1 MFCNFHAAK
10 SKRLFHQFATLA
22 SKHCHILSI
31 VLCDQLLPSTPLPG
45 FKFMTN
51 MPYNEDQELDN
62 NTSDNLHFRDILEQR
77 ISRRSLITKTASG
90 AVALALA
97 SSLTGC
103 NDDNDSGSNSNTK
116 PPVTDPNQKPT
127 KFNFTPV
134 KKNLDDIVT
143 VPEGYQA
150 HVLYAM
156 GDSINPAYPAWDDN
170 NVPSGPSF
178 QFRSGDCHDGMSFF
192 GLNTTSGRYDAKQSD
207 QGLLVMNH
215 EYINPTF
222 LHPQGP
228 TKVDGRRPEDEV
240 IREVNAHG
248 VSVIQIEKDSKT
260 QAVKLVQ
267 NSPFNRRIT
276 ASTVM
281 DFKGPVAGSSLVCTK
296 FSTNSQQTRG
306 THNNCGN
313 GYTPWGTYLT
323 TEENFIGYFARAKD
337 DDAKRSPAEIVALNR
352 YGLKAGANSRYGWET
367 AIGSNESQDLYDR
380 WSANVT
386 GTQAAEDY
394 RNGPNT
400 FGWIV
405 EIDPFDRRENPVKR
419 TALGRFAHEDCRA
432 SRLREDDNLA
442 FYMGDDSRG
451 EYIYKFVSDQK
462 WNKKDVNGGYAAG
475 DKYMN
480 NGKLYVAKFN
490 NDGKGQWIELSY
502 NVNGLNQ
509 SNSVYPFSSQADVLT
524 FARLAADAVGATK
537 MDRPE
542 WVAVHPDNG
551 EVYVTLTNNS
561 NRGTTHALDAANPR
575 NYTDPEGGKG
585 NVNGHIIRFREDGD
599 TTTALSFTW
608 DIYLFG
614 AEAKMASNIN
624 LSGLNDNNDLS
635 SPDGMW
641 FDPRG
646 VLWIQTDDG
655 AYTDTTNC
663 MMLAALPGQ
672 VGDGTKATT
681 SSGQETIVGAKLN
694 DENLRRFLT
703 GPKECE
709 ITGVTMTPD
718 YKAIF
723 INVQH
728 PGEDSASYAEP
739 TSHWPASQTNAAATS
754 RPRSATVVI
763 TRKDGGVIAGEAVEQ
778 AQPTQKTA

>member
-1 MFCNFHAAK
+1 M
-10 SKRLFHQFATLA
+10 T
-22 SKHCHILSI
+22 
-31 VLCDQLLPSTPLPG
+31 DYLPYDE
-45 FKFMTN
+45 N
-51 MPYNEDQELDN
+51 QELDN
-62 NTSDNLHFRDILEQR
+62 NTSDNHHFRDILEQS
-77 ISRRSLITKTASG
+77 ISRRDLIAKTASG
-90 AVALALA
+90 AAALALV

-103 NDDNDSGSNSNTK
+103 GDNDNDSIVPPTETAPNPPAIDPNTK
-116 PPVTDPNQKPT
+116 PEQL
-127 KFNFTPV
+127 NFTPV
-134 KKNLDDIVT
+134 AKNLNDIVT
-143 VPEGYQA
+143 VPDGYEA
-150 HVLYAM
+150 NVLYAL
-156 GDSINPAYPAWDDN
+156 GDSINPAYPDWDDN
-170 NVPSGPSF
+170 NIPNGPSF

-192 GLNTTSGRYDAKQSD
+192 GLNITTGRYDPTVSEH
-207 QGLLVMNH
+207 GLLVMNH

-228 TKVDGRRPEDEV
+228 TKIDGRRPEDEV
-240 IREVNAHG
+240 IRETNAHG
-248 VSVIQIEKDSKT
+248 VSIVHIKKDNSNQKVEI
-260 QAVKLVQ
+260 VK
-267 NSPFNRRIT
+267 NSIYNRRVT

-281 DFKGPVAGSSLVCTK
+281 SISGPASGSALLSTR
-296 FSTNSQQTRG
+296 FSPGGKLTRG

-323 TEENFIGYFARAKD
+323 TEENFIGYFVRSKT
-337 DDAKRSPAEIVALNR
+337 DDANRVPQEKLALER
-352 YGLKAGANSRYGWET
+352 YGLKAGASSRYGWESAVGT
-367 AIGSNESQDLYDR
+367 IEPQDLYDR
-380 WSANVT
+380 WSADVT
-386 GTQAAEDY
+386 ADDASQDY

-405 EIDPFDRRENPVKR
+405 EIDPVDSRQNPVKR

-432 SRLREDDNLA
+432 SRAREDDNLA

-451 EYIYKFVSDQK
+451 EYIYKFVSDYK
-462 WNKKDVNGGYAAG
+462 WSEKDRNAGYAAG
-475 DKYMN
+475 DKYMDH
-480 NGKLYVAKFN
+480 GKLYAAKFN
-490 NDGKGQWIELSY
+490 ADGSGQWIELSY
-502 NVNGLNQ
+502 GSNGLNEL
-509 SNSVYPFSSQADVLT
+509 NSAYPFGSQADVVT
-524 FARLAADAVGATK
+524 FARLAADSVGATK

-542 WVAVHPDNG
+542 WVAVNPENG

-575 NYTDPEGGKG
+575 NYNDPEGGKG
-585 NVNGHIIRFREDGD
+585 NVNGHIIRLHEDAD
-599 TTTALSFTW
+599 TTTAITFKW

-614 AEAKMASNIN
+614 AEAKMAQNIN

-663 MMLAALPGQ
+663 MMLAALPGK
-672 VGDGTKATT
+672 VGDGTRATT
-681 SSGQETIVGAKLN
+681 SSGQETIVGAQVT
-694 DENLRRFLT
+694 DQTLRRFLT
-703 GPKECE
+703 GPKDCE

-728 PGEDSASYAEP
+728 PGEDSPAYNKP
-739 TSHWPASQTNAAATS
+739 TCHWPASQTNSSATS

-763 TRKDGGVIAGEAVEQ
+763 TRKDGGVIAG
-778 AQPTQKTA
+778 

>member
-1 MFCNFHAAK
+1 M
-10 SKRLFHQFATLA
+10 T
-22 SKHCHILSI
+22 
-31 VLCDQLLPSTPLPG
+31 DYLPYDE
-45 FKFMTN
+45 N
-51 MPYNEDQELDN
+51 QELDN
-62 NTSDNLHFRDILEQR
+62 NTSDNHHFRDILEQS
-77 ISRRSLITKTASG
+77 ISRRDLIAKTASG
-90 AVALALA
+90 AAALALA

-103 NDDNDSGSNSNTK
+103 GDNDNDSIVPPTETAPNPPAIDPNTK
-116 PPVTDPNQKPT
+116 PEQL
-127 KFNFTPV
+127 NFTPV
-134 KKNLDDIVT
+134 AKNLNDIVT
-143 VPEGYQA
+143 VPDGYEA
-150 HVLYAM
+150 NVLYAL
-156 GDSINPAYPAWDDN
+156 GDSINPAYPDWDDN
-170 NVPSGPSF
+170 NIPNGPSF

-192 GLNTTSGRYDAKQSD
+192 GLNIATGRYDPTVSEH
-207 QGLLVMNH
+207 GLLVMNH

-240 IREVNAHG
+240 IRETNAHG
-248 VSVIQIEKDSKT
+248 VSIVHIKKDNSNQKVEI
-260 QAVKLVQ
+260 VK
-267 NSPFNRRIT
+267 NSIYNRRIT

-281 DFKGPVAGSSLVCTK
+281 SISGPASGSALLSTR
-296 FSTNSQQTRG
+296 FSPGGKLTRG

-323 TEENFIGYFARAKD
+323 TEENFIGYFVRSKT
-337 DDAKRSPAEIVALNR
+337 DDANRVPQEKLALER
-352 YGLKAGANSRYGWET
+352 YGLKAGASSRYGWESAVGT
-367 AIGSNESQDLYDR
+367 IEPQDLYDR
-380 WSANVT
+380 WSADVT
-386 GTQAAEDY
+386 ADDASQDY

-405 EIDPFDRRENPVKR
+405 EIDPVDSRQNPVKR

-432 SRLREDDNLA
+432 SRAREDDNLA

-451 EYIYKFVSDQK
+451 EYIYKFVSDYK
-462 WNKKDVNGGYAAG
+462 WSEKDRNRGYAAG
-475 DKYMN
+475 DKYMDH
-480 NGKLYVAKFN
+480 GKLYAAKFN
-490 NDGKGQWIELSY
+490 ADGSGQWIELSY
-502 NVNGLNQ
+502 GSNGLNEL
-509 SNSVYPFSSQADVLT
+509 NSAYPFGSQADVVT
-524 FARLAADAVGATK
+524 FARLAADSVGATK

-542 WVAVHPDNG
+542 WVAVNPENG

-575 NYTDPEGGKG
+575 NYNDPEGGKG
-585 NVNGHIIRFREDGD
+585 NVNGHIIRLHEDAD
-599 TTTALSFTW
+599 TTTAITFKW

-614 AEAKMASNIN
+614 AEAKMAQNIN

-663 MMLAALPGQ
+663 MMLAALPGK
-672 VGDGTKATT
+672 VGDGTRATT
-681 SSGQETIVGAKLN
+681 SSGQETIVGAQVT
-694 DENLRRFLT
+694 DQTLRRFLT
-703 GPKECE
+703 GPKDCE

-728 PGEDSASYAEP
+728 PGEDSSAYNKP
-739 TSHWPASQTNAAATS
+739 TSHWPASQTNSSATS

-763 TRKDGGVIAGEAVEQ
+763 TRKDGGVIAG
-778 AQPTQKTA
+778 

>member
-1 MFCNFHAAK
+1 M
-10 SKRLFHQFATLA
+10 T
-22 SKHCHILSI
+22 
-31 VLCDQLLPSTPLPG
+31 DYLPYDE
-45 FKFMTN
+45 N
-51 MPYNEDQELDN
+51 QELDN
-62 NTSDNLHFRDILEQR
+62 NTSDNHHFRDILEQSM
-77 ISRRSLITKTASG
+77 SRRDLIAKTASG
-90 AVALALA
+90 AAALALA
-97 SSLTGC
+97 SSLTAC
-103 NDDNDSGSNSNTK
+103 SDDNDNGNIGDGESK
-116 PPVTDPNQKPT
+116 PNPPTDNNARPEKLS
-127 KFNFTPV
+127 FSPV
-134 KKNLDDIVT
+134 KKNLDDWVT
-143 VPEGYQA
+143 VPEGYTA
-150 HVLYAM
+150 TVLYAM
-156 GDSINPAYPAWDDN
+156 GDSIHPIYSDWDDN
-170 NVPSGPSF
+170 NIPNGPSF
-178 QFRSGDCHDGMSFF
+178 QFRSGDCHDGMSYF
-192 GLNTTSGRYDAKQSD
+192 GLSTKTGRYDENASEH
-207 QGLLVMNH
+207 GLLVMNH
-215 EYINPTF
+215 EYINQTF

-248 VSVIQIEKDSKT
+248 VSIVHIKKNTET
-260 QAVKLVQ
+260 QAVEIVKS
-267 NSPFNRRIT
+267 SPFNRRIT

-281 DFKGPVAGSSLVCTK
+281 DFSGPV
-296 FSTNSQQTRG
+296 TNSPLVRTAFSPTGRQTRG

-323 TEENFIGYFARAKD
+323 AEENFIGYFQ
-337 DDAKRSPAEIVALNR
+337 RSGTDQYADRSEAEKTALKR
-352 YGLKAGANSRYGWET
+352 YGLGLDISYVNNEQGQKVPERDDQDRIVYLDKSSRYAWET
-367 AIGSNESQDLYDR
+367 AQAGVESQDMYDR

-386 GTQAAEDY
+386 KASASQDY
-394 RNGPNT
+394 RNAPNT

-405 EIDPFDRRENPVKR
+405 EIDPFDNSANPVKR

-432 SRLREDDNLA
+432 SRAIEGEQFA

-451 EYIYKFVSDQK
+451 EYIYKFVSDAK
-462 WNKKDVNGGYAAG
+462 WDPKDINTGYRAG

-480 NGKLYVAKFN
+480 NGKFYVAKFN
-490 NDGKGQWIELSY
+490 ADGTGQWIELAHGK
-502 NVNGLNQ
+502 NGLTAENA
-509 SNSVYPFSSQADVLT
+509 VYPFSSDADVLT
-524 FARLAADAVGATK
+524 FARLAGDAVGATK

-542 WVAVHPDNG
+542 WVAVNPENG

-561 NRGTTHALDAANPR
+561 NRGNSSAQPVDAANPR
-575 NYTDPEGGKG
+575 NYSDPEGGKG
-585 NVNGHIIRFREDGD
+585 NVNGHIIRFKEEN
-599 TTTALSFTW
+599 TASESFEW

-614 AEAKMASNIN
+614 AEASMDANIN

-672 VGDGTKATT
+672 VGDGGPATT
-681 SSGQETIVGAKLN
+681 SNGQATIAGAQVT

-728 PGEDSASYAEP
+728 PGEDSKTFDAP
-739 TSHWPASQTNAAATS
+739 TSNWPASQSDRSNKTA

-763 TRKDGGVIAGEAVEQ
+763 TRNDGGVIAG
-778 AQPTQKTA
+778 